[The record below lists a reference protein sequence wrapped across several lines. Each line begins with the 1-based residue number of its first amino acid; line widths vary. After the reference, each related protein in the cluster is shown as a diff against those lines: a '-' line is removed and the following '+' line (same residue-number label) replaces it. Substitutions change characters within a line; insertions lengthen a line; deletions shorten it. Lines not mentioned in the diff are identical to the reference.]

1 VALLFLWRRRFQM
14 YDHAIFVTYSIAFMM
29 MLVVTLTLLSTAG
42 VSSWLI
48 ERAALIIPPVH
59 MFAQLRGA
67 YGLRKRSALW
77 RTVALLIFAWV
88 ALLAFAAM
96 LLVMGLME

>member
-1 VALLFLWRRRFQM
+1 
-14 YDHAIFVTYSIAFMM
+14 
-29 MLVVTLTLLSTAG
+29 
-42 VSSWLI
+42 
-48 ERAALIIPPVH
+48 